1 VSKHQ
6 RPVGKATVSTCK
18 DFLLNYR
25 FYPISIDW
33 SHLLLFNQTLRV
45 ATWKFTSG
53 DDQYWFCIADVV
65 LILFTLMYP
74 VCHVTEEGRPQF
86 CSSKMNCH
94 LSVLFLSARIGT
106 RRDGGISRVR
116 HLRDKKYKLKIRIF
130 SLIDAFVFGLLVGQN
145 SSVCWFYNAE
155 TSVVFTLNK
164 LNLSSFNSVKMELL
178 WLVKFFAIQKC
189 VLWWLVIYSRSLAQ
203 SENLAFT
210 FLKVPLQL
218 YESHLVEELCNALYF
233 YLSHQG
239 RLMSFDSCLEILLC
253 QV

>member
-1 VSKHQ
+1 MSKHQ

-178 WLVKFFAIQKC
+178 WLVKFFVFCYSKMCFMMTCHLQSFTDAKWKSSIHFFKSTAST
-189 VLWWLVIYSRSLAQ
+189 LWEPSSRG
-203 SENLAFT
+203 
-210 FLKVPLQL
+210 V
-218 YESHLVEELCNALYF
+218 
-233 YLSHQG
+233 
-239 RLMSFDSCLEILLC
+239 M
-253 QV
+253 